1 MELNIRLVLRE
12 GLDKTIKCKE
22 CGWHWKQSESS
33 KKEMY
38 KCHKCGHDNTPD
50 LNENIQQA
58 DKIYFNTNVLSPEVR
73 EIILSITH
81 GDNYTRLVADLWFYF
96 TKGRDKHNNYNVEIR
111 IMNMFH
117 QELLN
122 YDKNLFPVKYNLLDY
137 SEKDS
142 GEKHISR
149 LFSILMEREQLVK
162 QFRKLPSV
170 AARNLKRITKIV
182 GEREYIFKELDE
194 KLTQLNAILQT
205 IPNTEKGQQ
214 VLNKIFASNNTL
226 NQMIEVGEHFQHAF
240 NMMSD
245 GEDKE
250 DLIDAIQ
257 YLDAEVIQDSNNI
270 LVVKVND
277 ADSMQRI
284 GTMSMWCFARP
295 NSDSYWEQYASEG
308 YVYVVFDFNQ
318 DSDDAKFMMV
328 ILPDTDEVYASTN
341 VPMEELGIENPF
353 GYLKHIGVN
362 ISLLGHN
369 PNHHNYVEPASDR
382 PYVDPNQL
390 SLFESLKN
398 KVISEA
404 FDDTDLYIKDKII
417 KGFHLIPF
425 TGGFS
430 NSYTTTNNKVSDILI
445 KQINAWIKKAFPASP
460 IFVKKEAMYNKI
472 QFFKRS

>member
-1 MELNIRLVLRE
+1 MESNIRLVLRE

-22 CGWHWKQSESS
+22 CGWHWKQSEST
-33 KKEMY
+33 KEEMY
-38 KCHKCGHDNTPD
+38 KCHKCGHDNTPK

-58 DKIYFNTNVLSPEVR
+58 DKLYFNTGVLSPEVR

-81 GDNYTRLVADLWFYF
+81 GDNYTRLVADLWYYF
-96 TKGRDKHNNYNVEIR
+96 TKGREKPNNYDGEIR
-111 IMNMFH
+111 IMKRFYN
-117 QELLN
+117 ELIN
-122 YDKNLFPVKYNLLDY
+122 YDKNLFPVKYNLVDY
-137 SEKDS
+137 
-142 GEKHISR
+142 GETQSNDKHIIT
-149 LFSILMEREQLVK
+149 LYAILMEREQLVK
-162 QFRKLPSV
+162 EYRKLPSI

-194 KLTQLNAILQT
+194 KLTQLNAILKT

-245 GEDKE
+245 GEDKD
-250 DLIDAIQ
+250 DLIEAIQ
-257 YLDAEVIQDSNNI
+257 YLDAEIIEDSNNI

-295 NSDSYWEQYASEG
+295 NSYSYWEQYAPHG
-308 YVYVVFDFNQ
+308 YVYVVFDFHQ

-341 VPMEELGIENPF
+341 VPLESIGIENPF
-353 GYLKHIGVN
+353 GYLKHIGVD
-362 ISLLGHN
+362 ISLLDHN
-369 PNHHNYVEPASDR
+369 PNDYDYQEPQSDR

-390 SLFESLKN
+390 SLFESLKK

-404 FDDTDLYIKDKII
+404 FDDTDLYIKDKVI
-417 KGFHLIPF
+417 KGFHLMPF
-425 TGGFS
+425 NGGFS
-430 NSYTTTNNKVSDILI
+430 NSYTTTNNQVSDKLI
-445 KQINAWIKKAFPASP
+445 QQMNAWIKKAFPASP
-460 IFVKKEAMYNKI
+460 IFVKREAMYNKI
-472 QFFKRS
+472 QFFKRG